1 MAKEHSIEPASFAP
15 ILADLAIAQEAVTFL
30 DTSELSASGGETKR
44 GAGDV
49 MLGPVGAGLDPA
61 TAVVIHRRHVDPR
74 LAPDGTLLLYF
85 AGPREDRE
93 FARWRNA
100 LWPWLHVVAVYRLRG
115 GAVKRETLHE
125 RVEIAGRP
133 QVDGTVLVA
142 RRREHVM
149 SQKLT
154 TVKFDTNA
162 GGWNG
167 EPGRPGYAHFRWM
180 RRYVG
185 RFAPVRDR
193 ARVLDFGCGAGWV
206 GIEAALQAKDVELC
220 SFDPS
225 PEMVR
230 IAGDNARG
238 AGVTRFDA
246 RVGFGEA
253 PPFPAAG
260 EKRFDVVFSS
270 GVVSFS
276 PDIERWT
283 DGLVATLAD
292 GATLV
297 IGDIQRESRGMQK
310 RRSRRV
316 LLPAREMNAQIAEE
330 MRARLEKRGLVHEA
344 TAGYQLS
351 DPIPQLTHHAD
362 KKLGGV
368 LSPILLGLN
377 RLAAGNT
384 LSPKQ
389 FDSWV
394 MRFKK
399 R

>member
-1 MAKEHSIEPASFAP
+1 MAKEHSIEAASFAP
-15 ILADLAIAQEAVTFL
+15 ILADLGIAPEAIAFL
-30 DTSELSASGGETKR
+30 DTAEFGAMKSESKH

-49 MLGPVGAGLDPA
+49 LLGPIGGGLDPTAA
-61 TAVVIHRRHVDPR
+61 TVVHRRHADPR
-74 LAPDGTLLLYF
+74 LGRESTLLLYF
-85 AGPREDRE
+85 ARPRDDRE
-93 FARWRNA
+93 LARWRNQ
-100 LWPWLHVVAVYRLRG
+100 LWPWLHIVGVYRIDG
-115 GAVKRETLHE
+115 GAVTRETLQG
-125 RVEIAGRP
+125 RASVPGQCALAGSI
-133 QVDGTVLVA
+133 LVA
-142 RRREHVM
+142 KRREHVM

-154 TVKFDTNA
+154 TVKFDANA

-185 RFAPVRDR
+185 RFAPVRDG

-230 IAGDNARG
+230 IAGDNARS
-238 AGVTRFDA
+238 AGVKNFAA
-246 RVGFGEA
+246 RVGFGEE

-260 EKRFDVVFSS
+260 EKCFDVVFSS

-310 RRSRRV
+310 RRARRV

-362 KKLGGV
+362 KKLGGI

-377 RLAAGNT
+377 RLAAGNG
-384 LSPKQ
+384 LAPRQ

-394 MRFKK
+394 MRLKK